1 MELTVTREL
10 HPDQLPA
17 IHAVLDAATSHDGI
31 APLSEQFLRGL
42 TNPQH
47 HHFLLYDD
55 TTIVGIAAYDGE
67 TAELAV
73 TPSPPPPPRPRPPP
87 PPLPGVVPSVTMRA
101 CASVC
106 PKARCS
112 TPWISHDSAAAPSPA
127 ATPVRI
133 IASSRRHRMPPSERD
148 ACRAGN
154 GCAEDTCAVGA
165 CAAGTCSTGLA
176 PAGEEGAG
184 RGEGAASG
192 IMATA
197 GASSRPF

>member
-67 TAELAV
+67 TAELAGTPPPPTATSNPPNTSPAISAILPAGNSLSWPSTV
-73 TPSPPPPPRPRPPP
+73 IPSPPPPPTSFPT
-87 PPLPGVVPSVTMRA
+87 V
-101 CASVC
+101 
-106 PKARCS
+106 
-112 TPWISHDSAAAPSPA
+112 
-127 ATPVRI
+127 
-133 IASSRRHRMPPSERD
+133 
-148 ACRAGN
+148 
-154 GCAEDTCAVGA
+154 
-165 CAAGTCSTGLA
+165 
-176 PAGEEGAG
+176 
-184 RGEGAASG
+184 
-192 IMATA
+192 
-197 GASSRPF
+197 

>member
-67 TAELAV
+67 TA
-73 TPSPPPPPRPRPPP
+73 
-87 PPLPGVVPSVTMRA
+87 
-101 CASVC
+101 
-106 PKARCS
+106 
-112 TPWISHDSAAAPSPA
+112 
-127 ATPVRI
+127 
-133 IASSRRHRMPPSERD
+133 
-148 ACRAGN
+148 
-154 GCAEDTCAVGA
+154 
-165 CAAGTCSTGLA
+165 
-176 PAGEEGAG
+176 
-184 RGEGAASG
+184 
-192 IMATA
+192 
-197 GASSRPF
+197 